1 MHYGYPGLGFAT
13 QDREAR
19 EGAMAA
25 PWNGG
30 GNVGVR
36 GHDAGR
42 LSLLV

>member
-1 MHYGYPGLGFAT
+1 MT
-13 QDREAR
+13 QDHEASK
-19 EGAMAA
+19 GAMAA
-25 PWNGG
+25 PWSRG